1 MCHSQAETS
10 HTPLNHVCHTIQKEK
25 DSYDVIFLHYNH
37 CLCGHT
43 LYYWH
48 VYQNPLLPYKEKSTY
63 KILSVIYTNLC
74 KIYLVIFLL
83 CHIKNNILVLPI
95 LTDCFTMPSKLLHVL
110 IILLP
115 MEQYLNIY
123 TFSWD
128 PNAKLIYTFTKSN
141 SQESS
146 GISWPFKQYR

>member
-1 MCHSQAETS
+1 MCHSQAHTS
-10 HTPLNHVCHTIQKEK
+10 HTPLNHVCHTTQKEK
-25 DSYDVIFLHYNH
+25 DNYAVIFLLYNH
-37 CLCGHT
+37 CLCGDT
-43 LYYWH
+43 LYCWH
-48 VYQNPLLPYKEKSTY
+48 VYQNPLLPYKEKNTY

-74 KIYLVIFLL
+74 KIYSVIFLL

-95 LTDCFTMPSKLLHVL
+95 LTDCFTVPSKLLHVL

-128 PNAKLIYTFTKSN
+128 PNAKVIYTSTKSN

-146 GISWPFKQYR
+146 GTSWSFKQYR